1 MQKSTRI
8 LISLAVGLCIVM
20 IAIAVLYPPVRDR
33 LAWRLNEAQIMIKSI
48 ISPPEKAEFV
58 PQTQSGSPMPTPVIH
73 TTQLDPT
80 PIPTQT
86 PQAEFTMTPLPYPTA
101 TSTIEPLPTKI
112 ALKGVRYM
120 DQHGLWN
127 YCAPANLAMALSY
140 WGWEGDRL
148 DTGKTLKPYDKDK
161 NVMPYEMADYVTTQT
176 DLKALV
182 RVGGDLELVKRF
194 LVKGFPVLVEKGA
207 WIKDFSGVVSWM
219 GHYEVITGYDDEKS
233 ELIAQ
238 DSYYSADYPV
248 TYDNFIEGWRSFN
261 YTYVMIYPA
270 DKENDVM
277 DILGDQADEVVN
289 YQYAAQKASDEIYAL
304 SGTNQFFAWFNRG
317 TNLEELQD
325 YAGAAQAYD
334 EAFAI
339 YNTLPEDKSVRP
351 YRILWYQT
359 GPYFAYYYTGRYY
372 DVLSLSTTAIEAAL
386 DEPALEE
393 SFYWRAMAKYALG
406 DTYGATQDFQESL
419 KYHPDFEP
427 TIYQLQLL
435 GIQP

>member
-33 LAWRLNEAQIMIKSI
+33 LEWRLNEAQIMIKSI

-86 PQAEFTMTPLPYPTA
+86 PLAEFTMTPLPYPTA

-161 NVMPYEMADYVTTQT
+161 NVMPYEMVDYVTTQT
-176 DLKALV
+176 DLNALV
-182 RVGGDLELVKRF
+182 RVGGDLKLVKRF

-261 YTYVMIYPA
+261 YTYVMI
-270 DKENDVM
+270 
-277 DILGDQADEVVN
+277 
-289 YQYAAQKASDEIYAL
+289 
-304 SGTNQFFAWFNRG
+304 
-317 TNLEELQD
+317 
-325 YAGAAQAYD
+325 
-334 EAFAI
+334 
-339 YNTLPEDKSVRP
+339 
-351 YRILWYQT
+351 
-359 GPYFAYYYTGRYY
+359 
-372 DVLSLSTTAIEAAL
+372 
-386 DEPALEE
+386 
-393 SFYWRAMAKYALG
+393 
-406 DTYGATQDFQESL
+406 
-419 KYHPDFEP
+419 
-427 TIYQLQLL
+427 
-435 GIQP
+435 